1 MDYKAAAELLKKQD
15 RILILT
21 HRRPDGDTIGCAAGL
36 CAALREQ
43 GKTACILPNEDAT
56 SLFTPYL
63 GGYLAEE
70 DWEPDFVV
78 SVDIAGRSLF
88 TPRGERYLARGIDLG
103 IDHHPSYEGFARE
116 SCVDPGRAACG
127 ELIYDLI
134 RQWGPVSPAAALP
147 LYVAVATDTGCF
159 MYSNTTPAT
168 HRVCADLMAVGIDFQ
183 GVNKRHFRTKS
194 LKRLRLESLLVDGMD
209 VHDGG
214 ATVIA
219 AISLADMA
227 RLEAR
232 KLTLG
237 TKQEMV
243 ERAFQRA
250 LEKLTSLPDAEYV
263 SLLANLAA
271 AGSRSGHEAVIFSQ
285 KDRARFGKQVVTLA
299 NDILARKVAPKL
311 PEELTG
317 SKAGAILDKVVA
329 GASAVLAGTG
339 MLTLAEESRPMAGGL
354 ILRDNNVET
363 NCSFEV
369 LIHLQRDALAAEVA
383 KTLFD

>member
-63 GGYLAEE
+63 EGYLAEE

-134 RQWGPVSPAAALP
+134 RQWG
-147 LYVAVATDTGCF
+147 
-159 MYSNTTPAT
+159 
-168 HRVCADLMAVGIDFQ
+168 R
-183 GVNKRHFRTKS
+183 
-194 LKRLRLESLLVDGMD
+194 
-209 VHDGG
+209 
-214 ATVIA
+214 
-219 AISLADMA
+219 
-227 RLEAR
+227 
-232 KLTLG
+232 
-237 TKQEMV
+237 
-243 ERAFQRA
+243 
-250 LEKLTSLPDAEYV
+250 
-263 SLLANLAA
+263 
-271 AGSRSGHEAVIFSQ
+271 
-285 KDRARFGKQVVTLA
+285 
-299 NDILARKVAPKL
+299 
-311 PEELTG
+311 
-317 SKAGAILDKVVA
+317 
-329 GASAVLAGTG
+329 
-339 MLTLAEESRPMAGGL
+339 
-354 ILRDNNVET
+354 
-363 NCSFEV
+363 
-369 LIHLQRDALAAEVA
+369 
-383 KTLFD
+383 

>member
-63 GGYLAEE
+63 EGYLAEE

-147 LYVAVATDTGCF
+147 LFWD
-159 MYSNTTPAT
+159 
-168 HRVCADLMAVGIDFQ
+168 
-183 GVNKRHFRTKS
+183 
-194 LKRLRLESLLVDGMD
+194 RLSP
-209 VHDGG
+209 GG
-214 ATVIA
+214 ALLIHDVNGTQYRGAGKAVSEFCA
-219 AISLADMA
+219 ARGI
-227 RLEAR
+227 
-232 KLTLG
+232 
-237 TKQEMV
+237 
-243 ERAFQRA
+243 
-250 LEKLTSLPDAEYV
+250 LPTPVCD
-263 SLLANLAA
+263 LH
-271 AGSRSGHEAVIFSQ
+271 GSV
-285 KDRARFGKQVVTLA
+285 
-299 NDILARKVAPKL
+299 
-311 PEELTG
+311 
-317 SKAGAILDKVVA
+317 
-329 GASAVLAGTG
+329 
-339 MLTLAEESRPMAGGL
+339 
-354 ILRDNNVET
+354 ILR
-363 NCSFEV
+363 
-369 LIHLQRDALAAEVA
+369 
-383 KTLFD
+383 KPM